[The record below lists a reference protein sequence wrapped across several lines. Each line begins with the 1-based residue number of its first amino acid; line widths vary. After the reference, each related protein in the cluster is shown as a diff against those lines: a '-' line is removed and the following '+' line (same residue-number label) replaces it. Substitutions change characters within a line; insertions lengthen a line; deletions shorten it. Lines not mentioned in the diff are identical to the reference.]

1 MLPSPYLNR
10 IGTRKDTDF
19 GAQWLACKDL
29 HIGRSRQ
36 KCYHFRPSE
45 EGRSRWLNVLR
56 KTLSFSIPS
65 RFIPAL
71 SGLVVGVQS
80 KGRFDLCCCFLP
92 GCRFLITLLRSTNQ
106 IRDAVSPGESEGGAE
121 FCERGSCPATAEPR
135 GPVSSSRRTAES
147 RVIRRFHA
155 MFQRGCS
162 KDLLHTDGS

>member
-71 SGLVVGVQS
+71 SGLVFGVQAQR
-80 KGRFDLCCCFLP
+80 GFDLFCFP
-92 GCRFLITLLRSTNQ
+92 SPACRLLVTLFRATYQ
-106 IRDAVSPGESEGGAE
+106 VGHAVGA
-121 FCERGSCPATAEPR
+121 R
-135 GPVSSSRRTAES
+135 
-147 RVIRRFHA
+147 
-155 MFQRGCS
+155 
-162 KDLLHTDGS
+162 